1 MLSNQEYY
9 AQKALNVT
17 NTIGGNLMKDY
28 YLKMVE
34 VETPKQGIGSGE
46 QSTQRMEVRNAAK
59 IKAKELAKDIRVAAV
74 APNLLATCFI
84 FVDGSRLR
92 TDCFN

>member
-9 AQKALNVT
+9 AQKALNTT

-28 YLKMVE
+28 YLKMAE
-34 VETPKQGIGSGE
+34 VETPKEGMGSGE
-46 QSTQRMEVRNAAK
+46 QSTQRMKVRNAAK
-59 IKAKELAKDIRVAAV
+59 TQATELAKNIRVAEV
-74 APNLLATCFI
+74 APNFLATCFI